1 MRIFQRQKDKRMALL
16 IGIVATL
23 ASQVI
28 WAIAQFYTPA
38 DANEASDILP
48 AFIYLVRIAMALCYA
63 AIITVFFISKIQ
75 IILANKNLVVNF
87 ANVYF
92 DIQPSGIFV
101 ADVSNAFVYE
111 LSEIFSV
118 VNYVI
123 GVVIPWEWCNK
134 FNLIMKAKEKRVFW
148 AAGFMKTSCTS

>member
-1 MRIFQRQKDKRMALL
+1 
-16 IGIVATL
+16 
-23 ASQVI
+23 
-28 WAIAQFYTPA
+28 
-38 DANEASDILP
+38 
-48 AFIYLVRIAMALCYA
+48 MALCYA